1 MSTAAVSGAPAREQP
16 ASPAVTAA
24 WARLAA
30 FAPLVLV
37 GLLAWAELVAP
48 AATSAAWGMAA
59 VATLAGAG
67 LVAAGGIGARRP
79 RNLVLAGIVLVLLAG
94 VLLSVGIRGRDVLPD
109 RWDDLARGIATGIG
123 ALPGTLVPYRGDE
136 PWVRYTLLLGGSAM
150 AAIAV
155 LQAFWPREPGRLPG
169 SVFAAAFTLAVLY
182 GVPAVERESERPFLA
197 GALFAVLLAGF
208 LFADRLRP
216 AQLGP
221 AAVLLGVATGLALLL
236 APALDRREPWVDYEQ
251 LARSV
256 AGRGAVGYRWDHG
269 YGPLDWPRRGRELLR
284 ISAERPAYWKA
295 GVLDTFDGRGWR
307 RGGGAPPFEAG
318 GEQDR
323 SEPSWFQ
330 EISVSVANL
339 RSPQFVTAGEATR
352 ISSSS
357 RRPVQAGGGT
367 FETASGVLRKG
378 ASYRAEVYTPRPTP
392 AQLRGAGTG
401 YGAVDP
407 AWLRVRLTPRDA
419 RATGVAEVT
428 FPPFGSG
435 GQVLASLGAF
445 GAAADPEAALA
456 TSGLARTWELAQRL
470 RASAAT
476 PYDYVRAVR
485 ARVMAG
491 AAYTERSTVHANPVD
506 AFLFDDRN
514 GYCQHFSAAMALLLR
529 MGGVPA
535 RVAVGFTPGVKDA
548 DRNRW
553 VVRDYDAHS
562 WVEAHF
568 PRYGWITFDP
578 TPAGAPA
585 REQSA
590 DALDRPTR
598 RSSGGGSADDGP
610 SPWALGGAL
619 AVLAALAAGV
629 AALVV
634 RRRRAR
640 PRGPGGDPWLAELE
654 RALRRTGRAPGPRDT
669 LRDLERELAADPG
682 ARGYLEA
689 ISRRRFGGGGPPPTR
704 EQRAG
709 LRRALASGRRRRTAL
724 RAWLALPPW
733 PPGRGRRYP
742 G

>member
-1 MSTAAVSGAPAREQP
+1 M
-16 ASPAVTAA
+16 
-24 WARLAA
+24 
-30 FAPLVLV
+30 
-37 GLLAWAELVAP
+37 
-48 AATSAAWGMAA
+48 AT

-79 RNLVLAGIVLVLLAG
+79 RNLALAAIVLVLVAG

-109 RWDDLARGIATGIG
+109 RWDDLVRGIATGIG

-136 PWVRYTLLLGGSAM
+136 PWVRHTLLLGGSAM

-155 LQAFWPREPGRLPG
+155 LQGFWPREPGRLPG
-169 SVFAAAFTLAVLY
+169 SVFATAFTVAVLY
-182 GVPAVERESERPFLA
+182 GVPAVERESDRPFLS

-216 AQLGP
+216 AQLAP
-221 AAVLLGVATGLALLL
+221 AAVLLGAATGLALLL
-236 APALDRREPWVDYEQ
+236 APSLDRREPWVDYEQ
-251 LARSV
+251 FARSV

-284 ISAERPAYWKA
+284 VSAERPAYWKA

-307 RGGGAPPFEAG
+307 QGGSVPPFEPG
-318 GEQDR
+318 GDQDR
-323 SEPSWFQ
+323 TEPSWFQ
-330 EISVSVANL
+330 RISVAVANL
-339 RSPQFVTAGEATR
+339 RSTQFVTAGEANR

-357 RRPVQAGGGT
+357 RRPVSAGGGT
-367 FETASGVLRKG
+367 FETASGALRKG
-378 ASYRAEVYTPRPTP
+378 ATYRADVYTPTPTP
-392 AQLRGAGTG
+392 AQLRSAGTG
-401 YGAVDP
+401 YGSVARP
-407 AWLRVRLTPRDA
+407 WLRVRLTPRDA
-419 RATGVAEVT
+419 RATGVSEVA

-435 GQVLASLGAF
+435 EPVLASLPAVGP
-445 GAAADPEAALA
+445 AADPEAALA
-456 TSGLARTWELAQRL
+456 TSGLGRTWDLAQRL
-470 RASAAT
+470 RATAPTA
-476 PYDYVRAVR
+476 YDYVRAVR

-548 DRNRW
+548 GRNRW

-590 DALDRPTR
+590 DALDRPSR
-598 RSSGGGSADDGP
+598 GGGAQRGADAGGDRIGDPGFRADGAGAAADGGR
-610 SPWALGGAL
+610 SPWLVAGGGAALLALGAAG
-619 AVLAALAAGV
+619 AVLG
-629 AALVV
+629 V

-640 PRGPGGDPWLAELE
+640 TAGRAPAGDPWLAELE
-654 RALRRTGRAPGPRDT
+654 RALRRTGRDPGPGAT
-669 LRDLERELAADPG
+669 LGDLRRELGGEPA
-682 ARGYLEA
+682 ARGYLDA
-689 ISRRRFGGGGPPPTR
+689 LSARRFGRGGPPPTAA
-704 EQRAG
+704 QRSA
-709 LRRALASGRRRRTAL
+709 LRRALTSGRRRRTAL
-724 RAWLALPPW
+724 RAWLAVPPW
-733 PPGRGRRYP
+733 PPRDGRAGRYP
-742 G
+742 R